1 MKSIY
6 ILQQCV
12 GGEND
17 QLKFKKL
24 IWNKTIFKWQP
35 YDESSTAAFQEYLKF
50 YPLKEVGELNLQII
64 CSIRKERTKT

>member
-12 GGEND
+12 GGEKD

-24 IWNKTIFKWQP
+24 IWNKTIFEWQP
-35 YDESSTAAFQEYLKF
+35 YDESSTSVIQEYLKL
-50 YPLKEVGELNLQII
+50 YHLKEVREFNL
-64 CSIRKERTKT
+64 

>member
-6 ILQQCV
+6 ILQQHV

-35 YDESSTAAFQEYLKF
+35 YDESSTSVIQEYLEL
-50 YPLKEVGELNLQII
+50 YHLKEVRELNL
-64 CSIRKERTKT
+64 